1 MLASLFLGLALVGVP
16 QASPPAGQ
24 SPAPDPSAQCARL
37 SEEAASLRDRQR
49 AGAGRRLGG
58 FLAGAANRALAY
70 APPVELGDSV
80 LGRVA
85 AREIE
90 GEAHERASSGL
101 SGVES
106 DARAAVPAPAGDRL
120 REIEAETRRLNCS
133 ASS

>member
-1 MLASLFLGLALVGVP
+1 MIALLFLGLTLGGAP
-16 QASPPAGQ
+16 QASVPAG
-24 SPAPDPSAQCARL
+24 PAPATDPSAQCARL
-37 SEEAASLRDRQR
+37 SEEAATLRGQR
-49 AGAGRRLGG
+49 RAAAGRRLGG

-70 APPVELGDSV
+70 APPVDLGDSV

-90 GEAHERASSGL
+90 GEAHGRAASGL

-106 DARAAVPAPAGDRL
+106 EARASSPAPDGDRL

-133 ASS
+133 AAR

>member
-1 MLASLFLGLALVGVP
+1 MIALLFLGAALLSEP
-16 QASPPAGQ
+16 QAATPPAPPNGAD
-24 SPAPDPSAQCARL
+24 PAAQCARL
-37 SEEAASLRDRQR
+37 SQEAAGLRRQR
-49 AGAGRRLGG
+49 NAGAGRRLGG

-101 SGVES
+101 SSVES
-106 DARAAVPAPAGDRL
+106 DARAAAPAAPGDRL
-120 REIEAETRRLNCS
+120 REIESETRRLSCPANG
-133 ASS
+133 